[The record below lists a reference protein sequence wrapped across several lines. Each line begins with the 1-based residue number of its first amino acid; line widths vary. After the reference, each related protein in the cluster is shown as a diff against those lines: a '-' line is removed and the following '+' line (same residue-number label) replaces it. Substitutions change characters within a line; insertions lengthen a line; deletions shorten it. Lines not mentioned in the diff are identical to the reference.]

1 MLYNS
6 GYEWYMNKPLC
17 ENLQNIDQFK
27 TVKFGVTE
35 VEMSGSECKKKKTS
49 LRNWPLKISN
59 IKLHTF

>member
-17 ENLQNIDQFK
+17 ENLQNIDRNK

-35 VEMSGSECKKKKTS
+35 VEMSGSECKKRKNKS
-49 LRNWPLKISN
+49 E
-59 IKLHTF
+59 KLTFKNKYY